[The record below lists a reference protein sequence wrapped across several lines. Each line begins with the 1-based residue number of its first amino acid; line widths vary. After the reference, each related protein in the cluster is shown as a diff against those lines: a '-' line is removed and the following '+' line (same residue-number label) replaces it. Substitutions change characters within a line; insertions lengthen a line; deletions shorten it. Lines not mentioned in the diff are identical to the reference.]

1 MKKYRKDHE
10 FLKKLQN
17 ENDVVFNC
25 AITQI
30 LTDGVYKCH
39 QYDIEKIVK
48 KIDKNSHFSKDF
60 QIAVFETA
68 KKISLNVSP
77 WNVLV
82 FFKEEVPARTIKMSY
97 ERLMI
102 ITRNLL
108 EMIIYPEDG
117 GDHMD
122 ISEIKDFAGIDEDE
136 WDEIW
141 R

>member
-1 MKKYRKDHE
+1 MEKYRKDHE

-30 LTDGVYKCH
+30 LTDGIYKCQ

-60 QIAVFETA
+60 QIAIFETA
-68 KKISLNVSP
+68 KKISLNVSL
-77 WNVLV
+77 WNILV
-82 FFKEEVPARTIKMSY
+82 FFKEEVPARTIKMPY
-97 ERLMI
+97 ERLKKILTKI
-102 ITRNLL
+102 IESCLYTCFLTN
-108 EMIIYPEDG
+108 D
-117 GDHMD
+117 
-122 ISEIKDFAGIDEDE
+122 EIMELADIDEDE